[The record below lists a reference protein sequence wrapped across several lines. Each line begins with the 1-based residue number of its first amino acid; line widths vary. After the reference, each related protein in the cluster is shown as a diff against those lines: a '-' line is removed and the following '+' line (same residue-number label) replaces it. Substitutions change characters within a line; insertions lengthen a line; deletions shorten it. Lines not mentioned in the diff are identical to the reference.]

1 MLNLVTTLK
10 SYNRLVDN
18 SVTLRFDTLHE
29 MKSQDIA
36 EIDSH
41 RGDIAM
47 VVLSDT
53 PVGNDI
59 PDFNIDEIIEAMPE
73 NDAIANY
80 KSPSKRLR
88 DILWVVLR
96 SDLDREPTE
105 EEFADFYKRT
115 YDKLCMHFKEKIR
128 EPQEG

>member
-1 MLNLVTTLK
+1 MLNLLVELK
-10 SYNRLVDN
+10 NYNRRVDN
-18 SVTLRFDTLHE
+18 SVSLRFDTLYE

-41 RGDIAM
+41 RGDVGI

-53 PVGNDI
+53 PIGNDI
-59 PDFNIDEIIEAMPE
+59 PDFDVNEIIENMPE

-80 KSPSKRLR
+80 KSPSKRFR
-88 DILWVVLR
+88 DILWVVHR
-96 SDLDREPTE
+96 SDLGREPTK

-115 YDKLCMHFKEKIR
+115 YDRLCQHYKEKIKD
-128 EPQEG
+128 